1 MDRKK
6 HATFYKEH
14 LRAKTERLLEKVNH
28 LARESH
34 KRHVTIKDRHHRPFL
49 HFPMTL
55 GIAAAVALPII
66 ATLGLAAFLINDW
79 QVDIKKR
86 EEE

>member
-1 MDRKK
+1 MQNNEKTKLTKEVLKK
-6 HATFYKEH
+6 TTEH
-14 LRAKTERLLEKVNH
+14 VLEKVNH

-49 HFPMTL
+49 AFPMSL

-66 ATLGLAAFLINDW
+66 ATIGLAAFLINDW
-79 QVDIKKR
+79 QVDVHKR